1 MRPARRIADLGAAA
15 IDVTSIPRSSNRF
28 GLSWRCGLRRVDDNG
43 IVEDG
48 GRQAEVEGQRRRG
61 EVEKGRWRWCG
72 LVAAPGKLGMRS
84 HARHVRSCAGEGND
98 DEPTNIVASLVGQW
112 LGLGEK

>member
-1 MRPARRIADLGAAA
+1 M
-15 IDVTSIPRSSNRF
+15 
-28 GLSWRCGLRRVDDNG
+28 RRVNDNG

-48 GRQAEVEGQRRRG
+48 GRWAEVEGQRWRG
-61 EVEKGRWRWCG
+61 EVEKGRRRWWG
-72 LVAAPGKLGMRS
+72 SVAAPGKLGMRS

-98 DEPTNIVASLVGQW
+98 DEPKMIVASWVGQW